1 MLGFHISD
9 WFAALAHCGV
19 ERSVRFLCRIRVQ
32 MLESNIGIKV
42 LHGVN
47 NNPRNSSCRWL
58 ASPPW
63 FWFFV
68 EVRLKLGNLV
78 VLSYW
83 SKLQDRG

>member
-1 MLGFHISD
+1 MLGFRISD
-9 WFAALAHCGV
+9 WFAALAHWGV

-47 NNPRNSSCRWL
+47 NNPRTSSSCRWL

-68 EVRLKLGNLV
+68 DVRLKLG
-78 VLSYW
+78 
-83 SKLQDRG
+83 KRAAHE